1 MSAGTR
7 PHLEEMTD
15 VSTRTVDA
23 PARSRRGPRD
33 PWPDNARFVAAVLI
47 VMVHFGDQVKGESA
61 ILDHLLFVAWPAR
74 VPLYALLAGYF
85 SHAGPFDRRHAIS
98 LLRNIL
104 FVYLCFELL
113 ATTHKWLL
121 GGRLE
126 FDPGRPSL
134 ALWFLLSLFIWRALL
149 PLVLHIRWVVP
160 LSIVVALVA
169 GFAPSVAG
177 VGSMSRTLAFF
188 PVFLVGAKLREHG
201 LRHVLDR
208 VWVRWASVAVLAV
221 WTVAILATE
230 DDLKRR
236 WFSMVKPYAQSNLM
250 GDLTARTLILVGGG
264 ILAAL
269 AVLALMPR
277 GRLMWITYLGSGS
290 FYIYLIHPF
299 AVRQVADSGVL
310 DRLDSRTDVLLMLA
324 ATAVFAT
331 LLATPPVRRI
341 FRPLVQ
347 PRYTWLFTPGPA
359 TQADARDATA
369 APEPRGH
376 AAESVAPV
384 SVDALEN
391 ESPRPSAGATQ
402 TTAVH
407 DADATAS
414 TISRSQDVRE
424 S

>member
-1 MSAGTR
+1 M
-7 PHLEEMTD
+7 
-15 VSTRTVDA
+15 STRTADA
-23 PARSRRGPRD
+23 SARTRRGPRD
-33 PWPDNARFVAAVLI
+33 PWPDNARFFAAVLI
-47 VMVHFGDQVKGESA
+47 VMVHFGDQVQGESA

-113 ATTHKWLL
+113 ATAHKWMLSGTL
-121 GGRLE
+121 Q
-126 FDPGRPSL
+126 FDPARPSL

-149 PLVLHIRWVVP
+149 PLVTHLRGVVL
-160 LSIVVALVA
+160 LSIGVALIA
-169 GFAPSVAG
+169 GFAPSIAG

-221 WTVAILATE
+221 WTVAIFATE

-236 WFSMVKPYAQSNLM
+236 WFSMVKPYAESNLM
-250 GDLTARTLILVGGG
+250 GDFTARVLVLIGGG

-277 GRLMWITYLGSGS
+277 GRLLWITYLGSGS

-299 AVRQVADSGVL
+299 AVRQLAETGLL
-310 DRLDSRTDVLLMLA
+310 DRLDSRTDVLLLLA

-331 LLATPPVRRI
+331 LLATPPVRRV
-341 FRPLVQ
+341 FRPLIQ
-347 PRYTWLFTPGPA
+347 PTYTWLFTPPA
-359 TQADARDATA
+359 PQDDAQRTA
-369 APEPRGH
+369 APAEVRGH
-376 AAESVAPV
+376 VAGSAAPV
-384 SVDALEN
+384 SVESLEN
-391 ESPRPSAGATQ
+391 EPPRPSVASAQ

-407 DADATAS
+407 VADATAS
-414 TISRSQDVRE
+414 TASRSTDVRE